1 MARESR
7 FDADTLRRMI
17 KESNDAN
24 EICTA
29 MGIKKTTL
37 NAYLLKLMQLDK
49 EFYEIAGMTSR
60 ITTPK
65 VTKFGFKISMLKMVN
80 YGFMVGDD
88 VTITKQDD
96 GAILIKK
103 K

>member
-1 MARESR
+1 MVKESK

-17 KESNDAN
+17 KEGNDAN

-29 MGIKKTTL
+29 MSIKKTAL

-49 EFYEIAGMTSR
+49 SFYEIAGMNTR

-65 VTKFGFKISMLKMVN
+65 VTKLGFKISMLKMVN

-88 VTITKQDD
+88 VTITKQED